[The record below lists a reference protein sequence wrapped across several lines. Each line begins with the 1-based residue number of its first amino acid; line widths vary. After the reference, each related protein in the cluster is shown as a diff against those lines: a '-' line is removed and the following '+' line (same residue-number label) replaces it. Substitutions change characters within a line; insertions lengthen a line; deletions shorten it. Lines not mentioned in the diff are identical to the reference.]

1 MARGAALAAMAL
13 ALCATG
19 AEGRQ
24 VLYQPSRSE
33 TFVAHQELPFV
44 VQYADSNAIEATTCV
59 DYVQL
64 GVYKARVPFG
74 CFLRAS
80 TPMLKDVD
88 GVAGFGIPK
97 MGARGETLPMPL
109 LYALTDPRNVE
120 SNAAHLKR
128 KFTFFAGK
136 EGAELQLGGYDPEA
150 VVGGEMHETKYTPKP
165 SAQP

>member
-1 MARGAALAAMAL
+1 MFRGVALTALAAA
-13 ALCATG
+13 ALCATC

-64 GVYKARVPFG
+64 GEYKARVPFG

-97 MGARGETLPMPL
+97 LGARGETLPMPL

-128 KFTFFAGK
+128 KFTFFASK
-136 EGAELQLGGYDPEA
+136 DGAELQLGGYDPEA
-150 VVGGEMHETKYTPKP
+150 IVGGEMHEEKYTPKP
-165 SAQP
+165 